1 MSATTAAPAMP
12 APEID
17 ERTARGNI
25 WRLSAAQALAGAN
38 SIVVMTTGGIV
49 GSTLAPSMALATVPV
64 SFFVVGTAVATIPAG
79 KIAREYGRKASFY
92 AGAASGAICG
102 VLAALAIYLGSFTL
116 FCFATFIGGFYQ
128 AVAHSFR
135 FAATDGASP
144 SLRPKAISWVMAGG
158 VFSGVLGPQLVNVTM
173 HIWAPYL
180 FMVSFLAQAVVAL
193 VNMALLSGTHLPKPA
208 AADLKAGRPLMEIAR
223 QPLFVTAAICGIV
236 SYGLMNLLMTSA
248 PLAMKMCG
256 LSLSDANLG
265 IQWHVLGMFG
275 PSFCTGNLIARF
287 GAPRIVALGL
297 AMIAL
302 AAVVGL
308 MGITVAHFWISLTLL
323 GIGWN
328 FGFIGS
334 SAMVV
339 ATHRPEERNKVQS
352 FNDFLVFGVM
362 AVMSFAS
369 GGMLAWSG
377 WALVNW
383 FAFVPIAVAAVALA
397 MSGQMLKAA
406 GPKAA

>member
-1 MSATTAAPAMP
+1 MTAIANASI

-17 ERTARGNI
+17 ERTAKGNI

-49 GSTLAPSMALATVPV
+49 GATLAPSMTFATVPV
-64 SFFVVGTAVATIPAG
+64 SCFVVGTAVATIPAG
-79 KIAREYGRKASFY
+79 LIAREHGRKAAFY
-92 AGAASGAICG
+92 AGGFCG
-102 VLAALAIYLGSFTL
+102 VICSILAALAIYAGSFAL
-116 FCFATFIGGFYQ
+116 FCLATFIGGFYQ

-144 SLRPKAISWVMAGG
+144 SLKPKAISWVMAGG
-158 VFSGVLGPQLVNVTM
+158 IFSGILGPQLVNTTM
-173 HIWAPYL
+173 NIWAPYL
-180 FMVSFLAQAVVAL
+180 FMASFVAQGTVAL
-193 VNMALLSGTHLPKPA
+193 VNMVLLSGTVLPKPA
-208 AADLKAGRPLMEIAR
+208 AADLKAGRPLSEIAR
-223 QPLFVTAAICGIV
+223 QPQFITAAICGIA
-236 SYGLMNLLMTSA
+236 SYAMMNLLMTSA

-256 LSLSDANLG
+256 LTLSDANYG
-265 IQWHVLGMFG
+265 IQWHVLGMFA
-275 PSFCTGNLIARF
+275 PSFFTGSLIARF
-287 GAPRIVALGL
+287 GAPRIVLLGL
-297 AMIAL
+297 MLIAL
-302 AAVVGL
+302 AAVIGL
-308 MGITVAHFWISLTLL
+308 MGITVAHFWIGLAVL

-362 AVMSFAS
+362 AIMSFAS

-377 WALVNW
+377 WSLVNW
-383 FAFVPIAVAAVALA
+383 FAFGPIGIALIA
-397 MSGQMLKAA
+397 ILMSGQLFKSPAVA
-406 GPKAA
+406 K